1 MSKKQ
6 KPAQQPKKPAKRSTS
21 YIAVAGTI
29 FLIIAL
35 IAILTYRPSNKPAPI
50 SQPTSAVTQ
59 AGAYDFV
66 KQGVLQFLSP
76 KQDFRS
82 AIDIEI
88 AQDDS
93 KRQLGLMYRDKLAE
107 NQGMLF
113 VFEGDDTRSFW
124 MKNTVLP
131 LDMIFVNS
139 HSQIVTIHK
148 NTTPY
153 SEQSYTSTKP
163 AQYVVEVNAGYAD
176 RHKISVGDHIA
187 WSRE

>member
-6 KPAQQPKKPAKRSTS
+6 KPAQPPRRPSKRPTS

-35 IAILTYRPSNKPAPI
+35 IAILTYQPSNKPAPI
-50 SQPTSAVTQ
+50 SQPTSTATQ

-76 KQDFRS
+76 KQEFLA

-93 KRQLGLMYRDKLAE
+93 KRQQGLMYRDKLAE
-107 NQGMLF
+107 NQGMIF
-113 VFEGDDTRSFW
+113 VFDGDDTRSFW

-131 LDMIFVNS
+131 LDMIFVNG
-139 HSQIVTIHK
+139 HNQIVTIHK

>member
-6 KPAQQPKKPAKRSTS
+6 RPAQPPGPTRKSS
-21 YIAVAGTI
+21 SIIAVAGTI

-35 IAILTYRPSNKPAPI
+35 IAILTYQPSNKPPPI
-50 SQPTSAVTQ
+50 QQSTSIVTQ

-76 KQDFRS
+76 KQEFLS

-139 HSQIVTIHK
+139 SNQIVTIHK

-163 AQYVVEVNAGYAD
+163 AQYVVEVNAGYTD